1 MFGWIPESSVLA
13 TGGII
18 HLHLRIPDSLSPGFQ
33 GRSPWLFLGATF
45 VVFMFN
51 EPDPRGRY
59 GDALFAVLGIGIGL
73 QRFGVSRKNGHAFR
87 FLRR

>member
-18 HLHLRIPDSLSPGFQ
+18 HLHLRIPDSLSSGFQ

-45 VVFMFN
+45 VVLMFN